1 MKAILYFLA
10 VLLLSHVSYG
20 TNSYEEYEEGASDE
34 SSNSDKDIV
43 TSSYILPKQ
52 IFNDGKPF
60 YLEKDPVSGI
70 LDFNSKK
77 SSGIGSAPTII
88 NPQTD
93 KDISLNTNSIH
104 TPNFHDFLNLPVKY
118 SSSKFVY
125 PLVSSSYANL
135 KYQGNNKN
143 FISNHKNYS
152 TTTTTSPKYYTVPTK
167 FYTPDATKATSQL
180 QSEMHSTAG
189 TESTNPPTRPQPV
202 TTIATT
208 TSTTITT
215 TPTTK
220 ATQATTTPKP
230 LFTREPSKYTTTKY
244 KYSTIRK
251 RPLST
256 TTTESLNDI
265 HSTTP
270 VTTFSPTTTT
280 TFSPTILTTPSSTT
294 INIIQ
299 RPATIHSQFRP
310 LPTLGTTATST
321 IQYSTRS
328 PGDVYSSMS
337 NKKDPNDMSLSELFN
352 SLLDDEMP
360 ESSNSQQYDS
370 FSESSVEIETRKP
383 ILQNGSFVGVI
394 EENIGNDYVKYEV
407 QKPNINVAQ
416 YKPVSSMN
424 NIVISPD
431 QDSASFV
438 LGSQQS
444 VGTHYLGTDA
454 KKPAV
459 SNQAGTNDFKY
470 GTYYNEDNYQ
480 SMKPQGFV
488 MTRTTEKTTTVAN
501 EAESAKPINSGF
513 SFPVDKF
520 ENAPIVTGTFKSDFI
535 APIALPQTGSGH
547 IVFPPNSETVQATVN
562 AQHLAASNA
571 DFLDSTNLVS
581 FQETKDKPNHIQSE
595 NVNSNQVISLHQVQ
609 KNQQQQLQGPHTLQ
623 FTQQQQQQ
631 EFVQPQNQQQ
641 YESPL
646 QQQFIQSQ
654 HQFNQPQPQQ
664 PPPQF
669 VQLQNSHT
677 PFPYPQQ
684 QIQQQQ
690 QQQLQIQQQQIQQ
703 QQTNEPN
710 RPQTLQPNRH
720 QEGSNIQTNYPTI
733 SNDLTPPEESNNH
746 PQQQFSEI
754 SHRPPITR
762 PPQHFGHN
770 DLTRNPLP
778 GVHRPINND
787 RPLPNILPQFRP
799 NAKIGQGHPH
809 NKDASNVR
817 MGQPPF
823 GARLPQTQQRIQHT
837 NQNGRPNPSFRRPPS
852 SANAFN
858 SKMAGPP
865 QPPTPEQMDQ
875 NRRYFQVRPSQNE
888 RIYNYPPQHYIDGIP
903 AQRHSGIDIAEP
915 KSDTQLP
922 IYENNEFQ
930 RNIPRRSV
938 GQMPDRIEERG
949 KLEPVVTL
957 QMIQYQKLLQKD
969 ASKSNLNTVPHNKN
983 PDAPVSVHTASDK
996 PPVYVVYPVK
1006 TSPMKLDGV
1015 GQKETDPVV
1024 VGQRGEQSPVPPS
1037 EINSIGAGNE
1047 YQNTPFTVIRQ
1058 EQEPILMVKQKNNPQ
1073 GNKQQFPYPLERPE
1087 NGLDANGQIYFKK
1100 EPFYG
1105 NNGVYNLGEEPVD
1118 AQGRVVN
1125 KGTFNLNR
1133 NNDEKISSKLT
1144 RYVH

>member
-1 MKAILYFLA
+1 MKAISCVIA
-10 VLLLSHVSYG
+10 VLLLSHVYG
-20 TNSYEEYEEGASDE
+20 LNTYDEYEEGASDE
-34 SSNSDKDIV
+34 SSNSDRDIV

-77 SSGIGSAPTII
+77 SSGISNVPTII

-93 KDISLNTNSIH
+93 KDISLNTNSVH

-167 FYTPDATKATSQL
+167 LYTSDAAKVTSQL
-180 QSEMHSTAG
+180 HTEIQSTSATKSTI
-189 TESTNPPTRPQPV
+189 PPTRPQPV
-202 TTIATT
+202 TTIRTT
-208 TSTTITT
+208 ISTTVTP
-215 TPTTK
+215 TPTTE

-256 TTTESLNDI
+256 TTESLKYI
-265 HSTTP
+265 QSTTP
-270 VTTFSPTTTT
+270 VTTFSPSTTTVSSS
-280 TFSPTILTTPSSTT
+280 TFSTTPSSST

-299 RPATIHSQFRP
+299 RPTTVHSPFRP
-310 LPTLGTTATST
+310 LPTLGTTTTST
-321 IQYSTRS
+321 ISYSTRS

-337 NKKDPNDMSLSELFN
+337 NKKDPNDMSISELFN

-383 ILQNGSFVGVI
+383 ILQNGSFVGVSD
-394 EENIGNDYVKYEV
+394 ENIGNEYVKYEVQRPNIV

-444 VGTHYLGTDA
+444 VGSHYLGSNVKETA
-454 KKPAV
+454 TP
-459 SNQAGTNDFKY
+459 NQADTNDFKY
-470 GTYYNEDNYQ
+470 GTYYNENSYQ

-488 MTRTTEKTTTVAN
+488 MTRTTEKPTTVEVEP
-501 EAESAKPINSGF
+501 EAAKPLNSGIR
-513 SFPVDKF
+513 FPVDKF
-520 ENAPIVTGTFKSDFI
+520 ENAPIVTGTFKNDFV
-535 APIALPQTGSGH
+535 APMALPQTGSGH

-562 AQHLAASNA
+562 AQHLAASNT

-581 FQETKDKPNHIQSE
+581 FQENKEKPIHIQPES
-595 NVNSNQVISLHQVQ
+595 VNSNQVISLHQVQ
-609 KNQQQQLQGPHTLQ
+609 KNQQQHQQGPHTLQ
-623 FTQQQQQQ
+623 FTQQQEFVQSSAPQQQQQQQHLHQQQQQQQQQ
-631 EFVQPQNQQQ
+631 E

-646 QQQFIQSQ
+646 QQQFIQPQ
-654 HQFNQPQPQQ
+654 HQYNQ

-677 PFPYPQQ
+677 PFPHP
-684 QIQQQQ
+684 QQQQ
-690 QQQLQIQQQQIQQ
+690 QN
-703 QQTNEPN
+703 NEPS
-710 RPQTLQPNRH
+710 RPHTLPPNRH
-720 QEGSNIQTNYPTI
+720 PEASNIQANYPTI
-733 SNDLTPPEESNNH
+733 SNDLTPPEELHSH
-746 PQQQFSEI
+746 PQQHFDEI
-754 SHRPPITR
+754 NHRPPITR
-762 PPQHFGHN
+762 PPQHYN

-809 NKDASNVR
+809 NKDSPNVR
-817 MGQPPF
+817 MGQSPF
-823 GARLPQTQQRIQHT
+823 GARLPQTQQRIQHN

-875 NRRYFQVRPSQNE
+875 NRRYFQLRPSPNE
-888 RIYNYPPQHYIDGIP
+888 RVYNFPPRHYIDGIP
-903 AQRHSGIDIAEP
+903 PQRHSGVDIAES

-969 ASKSNLNTVPHNKN
+969 ASKTNVNALPHNKN
-983 PDAPVSVHTASDK
+983 PDAPVSIHSASDK

-1006 TSPMKLDGV
+1006 TSPMKLDVV
-1015 GQKETDPVV
+1015 GQKEVDPVV
-1024 VGQRGEQSPVPPS
+1024 VGQRGEQSPLPPS
-1037 EINSIGAGNE
+1037 EINSIGTGNE

-1058 EQEPILMVKQKNNPQ
+1058 EQEPILMVKQKNNPP

-1087 NGLDANGQIYFKK
+1087 NGLEANGQIYFKK
-1100 EPFYG
+1100 DPFYG

-1118 AQGRVVN
+1118 AQGKVVN
-1125 KGTFNLNR
+1125 RGTFNLNR

-1144 RYVH
+1144 R

>member
-1 MKAILYFLA
+1 MA
-10 VLLLSHVSYG
+10 VLLLSHVSDG
-20 TNSYEEYEEGASDE
+20 INSYEEYGDGTTDE
-34 SSNSDKDIV
+34 SSNSDKDV
-43 TSSYILPKQ
+43 VASSYILPKQ

-77 SSGIGSAPTII
+77 SSGISNAPTII

-104 TPNFHDFLNLPVKY
+104 TPNFHDYLNLPVKY
-118 SSSKFVY
+118 TSSKFVY

-167 FYTPDATKATSQL
+167 FYTNDATKATPQL
-180 QSEMHSTAG
+180 QTEMHTTSATK
-189 TESTNPPTRPQPV
+189 STNPPTRPLPV
-202 TTIATT
+202 TTRATT

-215 TPTTK
+215 TPTTE

-256 TTTESLNDI
+256 TTESLREF
-265 HSTTP
+265 HSTP
-270 VTTFSPTTTT
+270 SPTTFRPTTTT
-280 TFSPTILTTPSSTT
+280 TAFSPTIATTPSSTT
-294 INIIQ
+294 VNIIQ
-299 RPATIHSQFRP
+299 RPTTTSQSQFRP
-310 LPTLGTTATST
+310 LPTLGTTTSSPT
-321 IQYSTRS
+321 AYSTRS

-383 ILQNGSFVGVI
+383 ILQNGSFVGVS
-394 EENIGNDYVKYEV
+394 EENIGNEYVKYEV

-444 VGTHYLGTDA
+444 VGSHYSGNNGKETA
-454 KKPAV
+454 I
-459 SNQAGTNDFKY
+459 SNQANTYGYNNPND
-470 GTYYNEDNYQ
+470 YQ

-488 MTRTTEKTTTVAN
+488 MARTTEKTTTVKV
-501 EAESAKPINSGF
+501 EPEPTKPLNSGIR
-513 SFPVDKF
+513 FPVDKF
-520 ENAPIVTGTFKSDFI
+520 ENAPIVTGTFKSDFV

-562 AQHLAASNA
+562 AQHLAASNT

-581 FQETKDKPNHIQSE
+581 FQESKDKPNHIQPDS
-595 NVNSNQVISLHQVQ
+595 VNSNQVISLHQVQ
-609 KNQQQQLQGPHTLQ
+609 KNQQQQQQGPHTLQ
-623 FTQQQQQQ
+623 FTQQQ
-631 EFVQPQNQQQ
+631 EFVQPQQ

-646 QQQFIQSQ
+646 QQQFIQPQ
-654 HQFNQPQPQQ
+654 HQFNQPQQQ

-677 PFPYPQQ
+677 PFAHPLQQHQQ
-684 QIQQQQ
+684 QHHYQPQQQQ
-690 QQQLQIQQQQIQQ
+690 QH
-703 QQTNEPN
+703 QTNEPN
-710 RPQTLQPNRH
+710 QQNRPQIPPPNRNP
-720 QEGSNIQTNYPTI
+720 ESNIQTSFPTI
-733 SNDLTPPEESNNH
+733 SNDLTPPDEANNH

-754 SHRPPITR
+754 NHRPPITR

-809 NKDASNVR
+809 SKDAANVR

-823 GARLPQTQQRIQHT
+823 GARLPQTQQRLQHN

-875 NRRYFQVRPSQNE
+875 NRRYFQVRPSPNE
-888 RIYNYPPQHYIDGIP
+888 RNYNHPPRHYIDGP
-903 AQRHSGIDIAEP
+903 PSQRHGGIDVAEP
-915 KSDTQLP
+915 KSDTQMP

-930 RNIPRRSV
+930 RNIPRRSI

-969 ASKSNLNTVPHNKN
+969 ASKPNLNTVAHNKN

-1006 TSPMKLDGV
+1006 TSPMKLDVV
-1015 GQKETDPVV
+1015 GQKEADPVV
-1024 VGQRGEQSPVPPS
+1024 VGQRGEQSPLPPS
-1037 EINSIGAGNE
+1037 EINSIGTGNE

-1058 EQEPILMVKQKNNPQ
+1058 EQEPILMVKQKNNQ
-1073 GNKQQFPYPLERPE
+1073 QANKQQFPYPLEKPE
-1087 NGLDANGQIYFKK
+1087 NGLEANGQIYFKK
-1100 EPFYG
+1100 ESFYG

-1125 KGTFNLNR
+1125 KGAFNLNR

-1144 RYVH
+1144 RYVQHCNSNDCVN

>member
-1 MKAILYFLA
+1 MKAILYLMTI
-10 VLLLSHVSYG
+10 LLLSHVSHG
-20 TNSYEEYEEGASDE
+20 ISSYADEYEE
-34 SSNSDKDIV
+34 SNSDKDFV

-77 SSGIGSAPTII
+77 SSGISSAPTII

-93 KDISLNTNSIH
+93 KDISLNTNSVH

-152 TTTTTSPKYYTVPTK
+152 TTTTTSPKYYTAPTK
-167 FYTPDATKATSQL
+167 FYTTDATKATSQL
-180 QSEMHSTAG
+180 QTEMQPTSPTKI
-189 TESTNPPTRPQPV
+189 TNPPTRPQPV
-202 TTIATT
+202 TTLGTS
-208 TSTTITT
+208 TSTTITS
-215 TPTTK
+215 TPTTEV
-220 ATQATTTPKP
+220 TQAATTPKP

-251 RPLST
+251 RPLT
-256 TTTESLNDI
+256 TTTKTESLTEF
-265 HSTTP
+265 HSTPAPTNS
-270 VTTFSPTTTT
+270 SPTTTT
-280 TFSPTILTTPSSTT
+280 VAYSPTISTTPSSTT

-299 RPATIHSQFRP
+299 RPTTIHSQFRP
-310 LPTLGTTATST
+310 LPTLAATTPSS
-321 IQYSTRS
+321 IGYSTRS
-328 PGDVYSSMS
+328 PGEVYSSMS

-360 ESSNSQQYDS
+360 EPSNSQQYDS

-383 ILQNGSFVGVI
+383 ILQNGSFVGVS
-394 EENIGNDYVKYEV
+394 EENIGNEYVKYEV

-444 VGTHYLGTDA
+444 VGTHYSGNDGKETSI
-454 KKPAV
+454 
-459 SNQAGTNDFKY
+459 SNQAATNDFKY
-470 GTYYNEDNYQ
+470 GEYYNTNNYQ

-488 MTRTTEKTTTVAN
+488 MTRTTEKTTTV
-501 EAESAKPINSGF
+501 EPEPTKHLTSGIR
-513 SFPVDKF
+513 FPVDKF
-520 ENAPIVTGTFKSDFI
+520 ENAPIVTGTFKSDFV
-535 APIALPQTGSGH
+535 APIAMPQTGSGH

-562 AQHLAASNA
+562 AQHLAASNS

-581 FQETKDKPNHIQSE
+581 FQENKNKPNLIQPDS
-595 NVNSNQVISLHQVQ
+595 VNSNQVISLHQVQ
-609 KNQQQQLQGPHTLQ
+609 KHQQGPNTVTFSQ
-623 FTQQQQQQ
+623 KEP
-631 EFVQPQNQQQ
+631 EFSEVT
-641 YESPL
+641 EIHKSPL
-646 QQQFIQSQ
+646 QQDFIIQPQ
-654 HQFNQPQPQQ
+654 HQFSHPQQ
-664 PPPQF
+664 QTPPQF
-669 VQLQNSHT
+669 VQLGQQNSQQNSHT
-677 PFPYPQQ
+677 PFPHPQQ
-684 QIQQQQ
+684 QYQQQQ
-690 QQQLQIQQQQIQQ
+690 QQQQHQQV
-703 QQTNEPN
+703 NEPN
-710 RPQTLQPNRH
+710 RPLNLQPSRH
-720 QEGSNIQTNYPTI
+720 PDVSNSQTNYHTI
-733 SNDLTPPEESNNH
+733 SNDLTPPEESKN
-746 PQQQFSEI
+746 PQQQFSDNI
-754 SHRPPITR
+754 NHRPVTR

-799 NAKIGQGHPH
+799 NAKIGQGPPH
-809 NKDASNVR
+809 NKDNVR

-823 GARLPQTQQRIQHT
+823 GARLPQTQQRLQH

-852 SANAFN
+852 PANSFN

-875 NRRYFQVRPSQNE
+875 NRRYFQIRPSANE
-888 RIYNYPPQHYIDGIP
+888 RIYNYPPRHYIDGVP
-903 AQRHSGIDIAEP
+903 SQRHGGGDIAEP
-915 KSDTQLP
+915 KSDTQTP

-938 GQMPDRIEERG
+938 GQMPDRTEERG

-969 ASKSNLNTVPHNKN
+969 ASKPNSNIVTQNKN
-983 PDAPVSVHTASDK
+983 PDLPVSVHTASDK

-1006 TSPMKLDGV
+1006 TSPMKLDVV

-1024 VGQRGEQSPVPPS
+1024 VGQRGEQSPLPPS
-1037 EINSIGAGNE
+1037 EINSIGTGNE

-1058 EQEPILMVKQKNNPQ
+1058 EQEPILMVKQKNNQQ

-1100 EPFYG
+1100 DPFYG

-1118 AQGRVVN
+1118 PQGRVVN
-1125 KGTFNLNR
+1125 KGAFNLNR

-1144 RYVH
+1144 RYVY

>member
-1 MKAILYFLA
+1 MKAILYLM
-10 VLLLSHVSYG
+10 VILLVNHQVSCG
-20 TNSYEEYEEGASDE
+20 VNSYDDYEERANDE
-34 SSNSDKDIV
+34 SSNSDKDLV

-77 SSGIGSAPTII
+77 SSGISSAPTII

-143 FISNHKNYS
+143 FVSNHKNYS
-152 TTTTTSPKYYTVPTK
+152 TTTTTSPKYYTTPTK
-167 FYTPDATKATSQL
+167 LQTADATKASSQFHT
-180 QSEMHSTAG
+180 EAHSTIA
-189 TESTNPPTRPQPV
+189 TKMTNPPTRPQPV

-215 TPTTK
+215 TPTTE

-230 LFTREPSKYTTTKY
+230 LFTREPTKYTTTKY

-251 RPLST
+251 RPSS
-256 TTTESLNDI
+256 TTESLKEI
-265 HSTTP
+265 HSTT
-270 VTTFSPTTTT
+270 SLPTTTT
-280 TFSPTILTTPSSTT
+280 TTPSSTT
-294 INIIQ
+294 TKLIQ
-299 RPATIHSQFRP
+299 RPTTTHSQFRP
-310 LPTLGTTATST
+310 LPALGAATPPT
-321 IQYSTRS
+321 IGYSTRS
-328 PGDVYSSMS
+328 PGDVYSSLS

-360 ESSNSQQYDS
+360 EHSNSQQYDS

-383 ILQNGSFVGVI
+383 ILQNGSFVGVSD
-394 EENIGNDYVKYEV
+394 ENIGNEYVKYEV

-444 VGTHYLGTDA
+444 VGTTYLGTNA
-454 KKPAV
+454 KETPA
-459 SNQAGTNDFKY
+459 SNQAPGNDFKY
-470 GTYYNEDNYQ
+470 GTYYDENNYQ

-488 MTRTTEKTTTVAN
+488 ITKTTEKPTTLEVV
-501 EAESAKPINSGF
+501 KPEPEPSKNSHSGIR
-513 SFPVDKF
+513 FPVDKF
-520 ENAPIVTGTFKSDFI
+520 ENAPIVTGTFKSDFV

-562 AQHLAASNA
+562 AQHLAASND
-571 DFLDSTNLVS
+571 DFLDTSNLVT
-581 FQETKDKPNHIQSE
+581 FQENKDKDKPNHVQPDG
-595 NVNSNQVISLHQVQ
+595 VNNNQVISLHQVQ
-609 KNQQQQLQGPHTLQ
+609 KNQQQQQQQQQAGPHTLQ
-623 FTQQQQQQ
+623 FTQQQ
-631 EFVQPQNQQQ
+631 EFVQPQQ
-641 YESPL
+641 YDSPL
-646 QQQFIQSQ
+646 QQQFVQSQ
-654 HQFNQPQPQQ
+654 YQFNQQHQQ
-664 PPPQF
+664 QQQSPPQF
-669 VQLQNSHT
+669 VQQQNSHQNN
-677 PFPYPQQ
+677 PFPHPNPQQ
-684 QIQQQQ
+684 H
-690 QQQLQIQQQQIQQ
+690 
-703 QQTNEPN
+703 EPN
-710 RPQTLQPNRH
+710 RQPTLQPNRH
-720 QEGSNIQTNYPTI
+720 PDGQSNYQTI
-733 SNDLTPPEESNNH
+733 SNDLTPPEELSNH
-746 PQQQFSEI
+746 PQQQNSEI
-754 SHRPPITR
+754 IHRPSIAR
-762 PPQHFGHN
+762 PPPNFAHN

-799 NAKIGQGHPH
+799 NAKVGQGHPH
-809 NKDASNVR
+809 NKEAPNVR
-817 MGQPPF
+817 MGQLPF
-823 GARLPQTQQRIQHT
+823 GARLPQTQQRLQHN

-852 SANAFN
+852 AANTFI

-865 QPPTPEQMDQ
+865 PPPPPPEQLDQ
-875 NRRYFQVRPSQNE
+875 NRRYFQVRPSPNE
-888 RIYNYPPQHYIDGIP
+888 RIYNHPHHHFIDGLP
-903 AQRHSGIDIAEP
+903 VQRHGGIDVAEA
-915 KSDTQLP
+915 KSDSLP

-930 RNIPRRSV
+930 RNIPRRSIG
-938 GQMPDRIEERG
+938 GQTPERNEERG

-969 ASKSNLNTVPHNKN
+969 ASKQNVNALPHIKN

-1006 TSPMKLDGV
+1006 TSPMKLDAI

-1024 VGQRGEQSPVPPS
+1024 VGQRGEQSPLPPS

-1058 EQEPILMVKQKNNPQ
+1058 EQEPILMVKQKPGQQ
-1073 GNKQQFPYPLERPE
+1073 GNKQHFPYPLERPE
-1087 NGLDANGQIYFKK
+1087 LGLEANGQIYFKK

-1105 NNGVYNLGEEPVD
+1105 TNGVYNLGEEPVD
-1118 AQGRVVN
+1118 QQGKVVN

-1133 NNDEKISSKLT
+1133 NNEEQISSKLT
-1144 RYVH
+1144 RFVTQTTERL